1 MGKTCGMTTTPAAPA
16 KSLLNAYVAA
26 EIRAEMGR
34 QGLGNADIAR
44 ALGVSEAWTT
54 RRLSRKS
61 ADTIINLA
69 DLERIA
75 GTLNVPALQLVAAAA
90 RQAEGSDLK
99 HGLGQVVRSAAK
111 RHRVV
116 GAPKPISR
124 GRRDSTRPVSAIPAN
139 RRRPAIVGMG
149 KRPIAGE

>member
-1 MGKTCGMTTTPAAPA
+1 MTTTPTAPA

-34 QGLGNADIAR
+34 QGLVNADIAR

-61 ADTIINLA
+61 ADTVINLA

-75 GTLNVPALQLVAAAA
+75 QALNVPALRLVAAAA
-90 RQAEGSDLK
+90 RQAEGSDLNIRQ
-99 HGLGQVVRSAAK
+99 GEPTGRMNTS
-111 RHRVV
+111 R
-116 GAPKPISR
+116 PISQR
-124 GRRDSTRPVSAIPAN
+124 RRRSVSVAVGHKRRDSTRPVSAIPAN
-139 RRRPAIVGMG
+139 RRRPTIVGMG
-149 KRPIAGE
+149 KRPIVGD